1 MKTGTPNFFPIF
13 NFPLF
18 LEYSKQ
24 LSDMGMEYVDGTQV
38 ISVSDK
44 GHAGAYRMEVGS
56 IMSQDGFYVFLDR
69 QPVLNSLEGKTG
81 PTSIEE
87 LMAKLVG
94 MKKLNQN
101 LQPWEQV
108 TKVLA
113 EVKSDGG
120 TVRLHDSG
128 VISVAAE
135 RIGHLSD
142 DMNAE
147 GKTDQLEKMMKAI
160 LAEASGR
167 LSFDVKFYKL

>member
-13 NFPLF
+13 NFPQF

-24 LSDMGMEYVDGTQV
+24 LTDMGMEYVDGIQV
-38 ISVSDK
+38 FSVSDK
-44 GHAGAYRMEVGS
+44 GHAGTYRMEVGS

-69 QPVLNSLEGKTG
+69 QPLLNSHEGKTG
-81 PTSIEE
+81 PGSLEE
-87 LMAKLVG
+87 LMGKLVG
-94 MKKLNQN
+94 MKKLNQG
-101 LQPWEQV
+101 LKDWEQV
-108 TKVLA
+108 TRVLA
-113 EVKSDGG
+113 EVRSEDG

-135 RIGHLSD
+135 RIGHLTD

-147 GKTDQLEKMMKAI
+147 GKVTQLEKMMKTI
-160 LAEASGR
+160 LSEASGR

>member
-24 LSDMGMEYVDGTQV
+24 LTDMGMEYVDGTQV
-38 ISVSDK
+38 FSVSDK

-69 QPVLNSLEGKTG
+69 QPVLNSLEGKTN

-94 MKKLNQN
+94 MKKLNQD
-101 LQPWEQV
+101 LKPWEQV
-108 TKVLA
+108 TRVLA
-113 EVKSDGG
+113 EVRNSDG

-128 VISVAAE
+128 VISVTAE
-135 RIGHLSD
+135 RIGHLAD

-147 GKTDQLEKMMKAI
+147 GKVTQIEKIMKAI
-160 LAEASGR
+160 LSEASGR